1 LTAIAIAQSTPT
13 AAAIAALVECHFPDA
28 EAVESEFL
36 RRSFNQVYG
45 LKLVDG
51 RRVVARLSAER
62 PRGEPNVAYEAALL
76 RHLRSRGI
84 PVSASLPTKEGEDA
98 VLVRLPEG
106 ERALMLF
113 EHLEGD
119 DTSEAPEDIEAF
131 GAGLAA
137 LHEAARDYDGPP
149 SRYTLDLDYLIA
161 RPLARAL
168 EAPTMLPELR
178 PQFRD
183 IAARLRE
190 RIEAMQGLTR
200 VACHGD
206 AHGSNNFITA
216 DAQGRKTAAFFDFDE
231 CGPGYL
237 AYELAVYPWVLH
249 PRSADGVL
257 SEKALVRWR
266 RYIGAY
272 RSVRPI
278 GEADLAAVPAFMAAR
293 QFWLMGEY
301 AGRIPVWGS
310 QAMPSS
316 WLRRQVQMLTAWET
330 LALPASGPAD

>member
-1 LTAIAIAQSTPT
+1 MTTIAIAQSTPT
-13 AAAIAALVECHFPDA
+13 AAAIAALVARHFPRA

-45 LKLVDG
+45 LKLADG

-76 RHLRSRGI
+76 RHLRAKGI
-84 PVSASLPTKEGEDA
+84 PVSASIPTHEGADA
-98 VLVRLPEG
+98 VLVALPEG

-113 EHLEGD
+113 EHLEGE
-119 DTSEAPEDIEAF
+119 DTSEAPEDIQAF
-131 GAGLAA
+131 GAGLAT
-137 LHEAARDYDGPP
+137 LHEAARDYGGPP

-168 EAPTMLPELR
+168 EAPTMRPELR

-183 IAARLRE
+183 LAARLRT
-190 RIEAMQGLTR
+190 RIEAMEGLTQ

-216 DAQGRKTAAFFDFDE
+216 DARGRKTAAFFDFDE

-237 AYELAVYPWVLH
+237 AHELAVYPWALH
-249 PRSADGVL
+249 PRSADGVM
-257 SEKALVRWR
+257 SEKGLARWKQ
-266 RYIGAY
+266 YVAAY
-272 RSVRPI
+272 RSVRTL
-278 GEADLAAVPAFMAAR
+278 GESDLAAVPAFMAAR

-316 WLRRQVQMLTAWET
+316 WLRRQVQMLTAWE
-330 LALPASGPAD
+330 AMVLPA